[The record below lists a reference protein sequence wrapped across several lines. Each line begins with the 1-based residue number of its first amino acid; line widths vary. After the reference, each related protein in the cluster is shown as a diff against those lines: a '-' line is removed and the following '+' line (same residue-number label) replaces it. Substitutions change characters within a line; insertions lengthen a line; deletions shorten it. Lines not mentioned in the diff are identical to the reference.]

1 MSINEI
7 TKISTFDI
15 KNKTEK
21 RKKMNMKN
29 RKKMSNGWKKL
40 TISWFFLL
48 LVTGAFCQNITAFSF
63 GTAGNVGDKHTVLTS
78 IISFQNIACI
88 SMTSGLPTLLPSNN
102 GMFINYCEVKIPK
115 SDLPLELSASPN
127 PMSANA
133 NIRLTTPINI
143 INDEQVLL
151 RIYNSYG
158 NVVNEFTTMLSS
170 LNTGYQLQ
178 FTNPMNNGIYFLKA
192 TSPITIFK
200 PITLIKQ
207 K

>member
-1 MSINEI
+1 MKMKKRE
-7 TKISTFDI
+7 KIS
-15 KNKTEK
+15 K
-21 RKKMNMKN
+21 
-29 RKKMSNGWKKL
+29 SLKKL
-40 TISWFFLL
+40 TISSFFLL
-48 LVTGAFCQNITAFSF
+48 LVTCAFCQNITAFSF
-63 GTAGNVGDKHTVLTS
+63 GTAGNIGDKKTAFS
-78 IISFQNIACI
+78 GIISFQNIACI
-88 SMTSGLPTLLPSNN
+88 SMASGLPTLLPSNT
-102 GMFINYCEVKIPK
+102 GMFINYCEVKIPY

-127 PMSANA
+127 PMSTYA

-143 INDEQVLL
+143 INDENVLI
-151 RIYNSYG
+151 RIFNSYG

-192 TSPITIFK
+192 TAPTTIFK